1 VPPWAVYSGYGI
13 NLIYQFFV
21 HTELVRK
28 LPRPVEFVFNTPSH
42 HRVHHGSQSQYLDR
56 NYGGV
61 LIVWDRL
68 FRTFEPERERVVYGL
83 TKNITTHNP
92 FRVATHEL
100 VALAHDVRSA
110 STWRDR
116 VGYVVHGPGW
126 APAAAAAEPAVPQPA

>member
-1 VPPWAVYSGYGI
+1 
-13 NLIYQFFV
+13 
-21 HTELVRK
+21 
-28 LPRPVEFVFNTPSH
+28 VFNTPSH

-56 NYGGV
+56 NYAGV

-92 FRVATHEL
+92 LRVATHEL
-100 VALAHDVRSA
+100 VALARDVRSA
-110 STWRDR
+110 SSWRDR

-126 APAAAAAEPAVPQPA
+126 APAAAEPAVPQPA

>member
-1 VPPWAVYSGYGI
+1 
-13 NLIYQFFV
+13 
-21 HTELVRK
+21 
-28 LPRPVEFVFNTPSH
+28 
-42 HRVHHGSQSQYLDR
+42 VHHGSQSQYLDR

-92 FRVATHEL
+92 LRVATHEL
-100 VALAHDVRSA
+100 VALARDVRSA
-110 STWRDR
+110 SSWRDR

-126 APAAAAAEPAVPQPA
+126 APAAAEPAVPQPA